1 MAGYTT
7 GQQVIFRQPGSRKRH
22 PDGTSQLRTKL
33 DIALALLLGCTAAAA
48 TTCESL
54 RLEIEA
60 KIKRTGVTEYA
71 VTTVEASA
79 SAPGKVV
86 GTCDQGN
93 KKIMYRRLDPTS
105 GPTVAAPVPT
115 KPAPAKRGADAI
127 ITECKDGSVVSNGDC
142 KK

>member
-1 MAGYTT
+1 M
-7 GQQVIFRQPGSRKRH
+7 
-22 PDGTSQLRTKL
+22 RTKL
-33 DIALALLLGCTAAAA
+33 STLLALLLTCTAAAA

-60 KIKRTGVTEYA
+60 KIKHTGVTEYA

-93 KKIMYRRLDPTS
+93 KKIMYRRLDSTANPTA
-105 GPTVAAPVPT
+105 AAPAPAPT
-115 KPAPAKRGADAI
+115 IPAPAKRGADAI
-127 ITECKDGSVVSNGDC
+127 ITECKDGSVIINGDC